1 MASGW
6 RPKKDNGNNGAN
18 GSGSNDKHRKRK
30 PEDLVAAT
38 SNYQQ
43 QRPRINTYDK
53 VMNGPCTHHPNSKHV
68 TKDFFIY
75 KQFAEQYVSQLNKPY
90 DGEVGPSGQ
99 KKDDGDASQG
109 AFQDPRTE
117 LNHIFGGPLAY
128 ESKRKQ
134 KLADREINAVQL
146 EVPQYMC
153 WSEIAINFDRSYHSN
168 RVVHPGQY
176 PRY

>member
-1 MASGW
+1 
-6 RPKKDNGNNGAN
+6 
-18 GSGSNDKHRKRK
+18 
-30 PEDLVAAT
+30 
-38 SNYQQ
+38 
-43 QRPRINTYDK
+43 
-53 VMNGPCTHHPNSKHV
+53 MNGPCTHHPNSKHV

-128 ESKRKQ
+128 KSKRKQ